1 MILYSE
7 GMPSGLW
14 PISRRTLQSG
24 QVILDSFGSPL
35 CEPFSTRNRFTSPLS
50 GSIVTSTVSELVELS
65 SASEC
70 SIELR
75 LMEDGSLTDLG
86 VWASRKFSILGCSV
100 EMSVSLSKE
109 EEGRWMQLRPRY
121 RTYVRRDSSK
131 FEFSLFTSTDPSGI
145 DALRELH
152 LRAAGRSTRSI
163 ETWERQRD
171 AIVRGEAFVVLAALD
186 GRDVGGSLVHHS
198 STEAVYAVGAFDRDL
213 MADGLAIGHCVQW
226 RIWQTLVHN
235 FDIGRYILGTRLI
248 NQSDNDG
255 KSAAINQ
262 FKDGFSTRF
271 SPRLILSAT
280 V

>member
-1 MILYSE
+1 
-7 GMPSGLW
+7 
-14 PISRRTLQSG
+14 
-24 QVILDSFGSPL
+24 
-35 CEPFSTRNRFTSPLS
+35 
-50 GSIVTSTVSELVELS
+50 
-65 SASEC
+65 
-70 SIELR
+70 
-75 LMEDGSLTDLG
+75 
-86 VWASRKFSILGCSV
+86 
-100 EMSVSLSKE
+100 MSVSLSKE